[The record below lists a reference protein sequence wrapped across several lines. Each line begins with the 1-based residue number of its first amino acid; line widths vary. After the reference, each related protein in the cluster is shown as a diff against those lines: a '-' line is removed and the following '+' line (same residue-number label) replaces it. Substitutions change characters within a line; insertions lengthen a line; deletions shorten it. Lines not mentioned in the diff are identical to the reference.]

1 MKKWLASFMAL
12 SLILA
17 ACGQTDD
24 DETKKNDSSSS
35 KTEQHTSNDHSKT
48 NDSKDKKTNEKAT
61 SQEDENQAT
70 SDSSGHQ
77 ETTQSNSS
85 SPQSTQDNQN
95 MNRTEQHQSDSNS
108 NASNQENTQQGQSY
122 VAPYHGQNVVPV
134 AQKLAQNPV
143 NQQQALKQLPNFQTS
158 LDVAQKEVTT
168 LNGQQNPYNDY
179 AIQGEGGTYHYIFS
193 FLNQSQPG
201 TYMIVTVDQSGNPR
215 IIDPAYRQ

>member
-1 MKKWLASFMAL
+1 MAL

-24 DETKKNDSSSS
+24 DEIKKNDSSSS
-35 KTEQHTSNDHSKT
+35 KTEQHPSKDHSKT
-48 NDSKDKKTNEKAT
+48 KDSKDKTTNEKAT

-95 MNRTEQHQSDSNS
+95 MNRTEQHQSNS

-134 AQKLAQNPV
+134 AQNLAQNPV

-158 LDVAQKEVTT
+158 LDVAQKEVTA

-179 AIQGEGGTYHYIFS
+179 AIQGEGGKYYYIFS

>member
-24 DETKKNDSSSS
+24 DEIKKNDSSSS
-35 KTEQHTSNDHSKT
+35 KTEQHPSKEHSKT
-48 NDSKDKKTNEKAT
+48 KDSKDKTTNEKAT

-95 MNRTEQHQSDSNS
+95 MNRTEQHQSNS

-134 AQKLAQNPV
+134 AQNLAQNPV

-158 LDVAQKEVTT
+158 LDVAQKEVTA

-179 AIQGEGGTYHYIFS
+179 AIQGEGGKYYYIFS

>member
-35 KTEQHTSNDHSKT
+35 KTEQHTSKDHSKT

-95 MNRTEQHQSDSNS
+95 MNRTEQNQSNS

-134 AQKLAQNPV
+134 AQNLAQNPV
-143 NQQQALKQLPNFQTS
+143 NQQQALKQLPNFQMS

-179 AIQGEGGTYHYIFS
+179 AIQGEGGKYHYIFS

>member
-24 DETKKNDSSSS
+24 DEIKKNDSSSS
-35 KTEQHTSNDHSKT
+35 KTEQHPSKDHSKT
-48 NDSKDKKTNEKAT
+48 KDSKDKTTNEKAT

-70 SDSSGHQ
+70 SDSSDHQ

-95 MNRTEQHQSDSNS
+95 MNRTEQHQSNS

-134 AQKLAQNPV
+134 AQNLAQNPV

-158 LDVAQKEVTT
+158 LDVAQKEVTA

-179 AIQGEGGTYHYIFS
+179 AIQGEGEKYHYIFS

>member
-35 KTEQHTSNDHSKT
+35 KTEQHPSKDHSK
-48 NDSKDKKTNEKAT
+48 NKDSKDKTTNEKAT

-85 SPQSTQDNQN
+85 SPQSTQDHQN
-95 MNRTEQHQSDSNS
+95 MNRTEQHQSNS
-108 NASNQENTQQGQSY
+108 NASNQKNTTQGQSY

-134 AQKLAQNPV
+134 AQNLAQNPV
-143 NQQQALKQLPNFQTS
+143 NQQQALKQLPNFQMS
-158 LDVAQKEVTT
+158 LDVAQKEVTA

-179 AIQGEGGTYHYIFS
+179 AIQGEGGKYHYIFS

>member
-24 DETKKNDSSSS
+24 DEIKKNDSSSS
-35 KTEQHTSNDHSKT
+35 KTEQHPSKDHSKT
-48 NDSKDKKTNEKAT
+48 KDSKDKTTNEKAT

-95 MNRTEQHQSDSNS
+95 MNRTEQHQSNS

-134 AQKLAQNPV
+134 AQNLAQNPV

-158 LDVAQKEVTT
+158 LDVAQKEVTA

-179 AIQGEGGTYHYIFS
+179 AIQGEGEKYHYIFS

>member
-24 DETKKNDSSSS
+24 DEIKKNDSSSS
-35 KTEQHTSNDHSKT
+35 KTEQHPSKDHSKT
-48 NDSKDKKTNEKAT
+48 KDSKDKTTNEKAT

-95 MNRTEQHQSDSNS
+95 MNRTEQHQSNS

-134 AQKLAQNPV
+134 AQNLAQNPV

-158 LDVAQKEVTT
+158 LDVAQKEVTA

-179 AIQGEGGTYHYIFS
+179 AIQGEGGKYYYIFS

>member
-1 MKKWLASFMAL
+1 MAL

-24 DETKKNDSSSS
+24 DEAKKNDSSSS
-35 KTEQHTSNDHSKT
+35 KTEQHPSKDHSKT
-48 NDSKDKKTNEKAT
+48 KDNKDKTTNEKAT

-95 MNRTEQHQSDSNS
+95 MNRTEQNQSNS

-134 AQKLAQNPV
+134 AQNLAQNPV
-143 NQQQALKQLPNFQTS
+143 NQQQALKQLPNFQMS
-158 LDVAQKEVTT
+158 LDVAQKEVTA

-179 AIQGEGGTYHYIFS
+179 AIQGEGGKYHYIFS

>member
-35 KTEQHTSNDHSKT
+35 KTEQHTSKDHSKT

-95 MNRTEQHQSDSNS
+95 MNRTEQNQSNS

-134 AQKLAQNPV
+134 AQNLAQNPV
-143 NQQQALKQLPNFQTS
+143 NQQQALKQLPNFQMS

-179 AIQGEGGTYHYIFS
+179 AIQGEGGKYHYIFS
-193 FLNQSQPG
+193 FLNQLQPG

>member
-35 KTEQHTSNDHSKT
+35 KTEQHTSKDHSKT

-95 MNRTEQHQSDSNS
+95 MNRTEQNQSNS

-134 AQKLAQNPV
+134 AQNLAQNPV
-143 NQQQALKQLPNFQTS
+143 NQQQALKQLPNFQMS

-168 LNGQQNPYNDY
+168 LNGQQNRYNDY
-179 AIQGEGGTYHYIFS
+179 AIQGEGGKYHYIFS

>member
-35 KTEQHTSNDHSKT
+35 KTEQHSSKEHSKT

-95 MNRTEQHQSDSNS
+95 MNRTVQHQSNS

-134 AQKLAQNPV
+134 AQNLAQNPV

-158 LDVAQKEVTT
+158 LDVAQKEVTA

-179 AIQGEGGTYHYIFS
+179 AIQGEGGKYHYIFS

>member
-35 KTEQHTSNDHSKT
+35 KTEQHTSKDHSKT

-95 MNRTEQHQSDSNS
+95 MNRTEQHQSNS

-134 AQKLAQNPV
+134 AQNLAQNPV
-143 NQQQALKQLPNFQTS
+143 NQQQALKQLPNFQMS

-179 AIQGEGGTYHYIFS
+179 AIQGEGGKYHYIFS

>member
-1 MKKWLASFMAL
+1 MAL

-24 DETKKNDSSSS
+24 DEIKKNDSSSS
-35 KTEQHTSNDHSKT
+35 KTEQHPSKDHSKT
-48 NDSKDKKTNEKAT
+48 KDSKDKTTNEKAT

-85 SPQSTQDNQN
+85 SPQSIQDNQN
-95 MNRTEQHQSDSNS
+95 MNRTEQHQSNS

-134 AQKLAQNPV
+134 AQNLAQNPV

-158 LDVAQKEVTT
+158 LDVAQKEVTA

-179 AIQGEGGTYHYIFS
+179 AIQGEGGKYYYIFS

>member
-35 KTEQHTSNDHSKT
+35 KTEQYPSKDHSKT
-48 NDSKDKKTNEKAT
+48 KDSKDKTTNEKAT

-70 SDSSGHQ
+70 SDSSDHQ

-95 MNRTEQHQSDSNS
+95 MNRTEQHQSNS

-134 AQKLAQNPV
+134 AQNLAQNPV

-158 LDVAQKEVTT
+158 LDVAQKEVTA

-179 AIQGEGGTYHYIFS
+179 AIQGEGEKYHYIFS

>member
-35 KTEQHTSNDHSKT
+35 KTEQHTSKDHSKT

-95 MNRTEQHQSDSNS
+95 MNQSEQSQSNS

-134 AQKLAQNPV
+134 AQNLAQNPV

-158 LDVAQKEVTT
+158 LDVAQKEVTA

-179 AIQGEGGTYHYIFS
+179 AIQGEGGKYHYIFS

-215 IIDPAYRQ
+215 IIDPSYRQ

>member
-24 DETKKNDSSSS
+24 DEIKKNDSSSS
-35 KTEQHTSNDHSKT
+35 KTEQHPSKDHSKT
-48 NDSKDKKTNEKAT
+48 KDSKDKTTNEKAT

-95 MNRTEQHQSDSNS
+95 MNRTEQHQSNS

-134 AQKLAQNPV
+134 AQNLAQNPV

-158 LDVAQKEVTT
+158 LDVAQKEVTA

-179 AIQGEGGTYHYIFS
+179 AIQGEGGKYHYIFS

>member
-24 DETKKNDSSSS
+24 DEIKKNDSSSS
-35 KTEQHTSNDHSKT
+35 KTEQHPSKDHSKT
-48 NDSKDKKTNEKAT
+48 KDSKDKTTNEKAT

-85 SPQSTQDNQN
+85 SPQSIQDNQN
-95 MNRTEQHQSDSNS
+95 MNRTEQHQSNS

-134 AQKLAQNPV
+134 AQNLAQNPV

-158 LDVAQKEVTT
+158 LDVAQKEVTA

-179 AIQGEGGTYHYIFS
+179 AIQGEGGKYYYIFS